1 MSSIKILPENIVNKI
16 AAGEVV
22 QRPES
27 VVKELM
33 ENAIDSG
40 AKNIDVFIKNAGKSL
55 IQVCDDGTGM
65 TEEDAVLSVQKHAT
79 SKISN
84 FDDLNSLG
92 TLGFRGE
99 ALSSI
104 VAVSQLEV
112 KTQTEDE
119 DLGTWIKVSDK
130 GEITSEKGSF
140 VKGTSVIV
148 KNLFYNVPAR
158 IKFLKTNQ
166 TEFRHI
172 SDTFKKIALGHWG
185 ISFKLYND
193 KDVIFDFRSGDLEK
207 RIGQIFADNM
217 SDALIKVEENTDIF
231 SVTGYIGKPAML
243 KSCKG
248 DQYIFIN
255 NRYVINRQINHA
267 VFTAYESVLKKGDYP
282 FFVLFL
288 DIEPDKID
296 VNIHPSKMEVKF
308 DDEKS
313 IYNLLL
319 AIIRKNLGVQNLVYN
334 ESEAE
339 AVVDYESAL
348 EGKSGLKNIF
358 NSNFVINRQNTSN
371 KTNYS
376 DEELDRLFGNIQDDA
391 LNKTQ
396 PVVIDHPFSQPV
408 QKEYLHRV
416 NNIEDEE
423 NETGRSSFIFQ
434 LHDKYILSQIK
445 SGLIVIDQ
453 NAAHRRILF
462 EKAFRQLK
470 TGLPFSQQ
478 LLFPRKL
485 ELDREKF
492 DLLKEILTPVIN
504 LGFSI
509 AFLRGTNIE
518 IRGVPEDVKHRKEDK
533 ILLDILNKLS
543 ELKKDDEKS
552 IEENLAKVYSE
563 AAAIKENTSLN
574 EKEMRS
580 LIDHL
585 FSSSKPYI
593 CPNGRPTLI
602 KISLTEF
609 SRRFGNTN

>member
-1 MSSIKILPENIVNKI
+1 MSLIKILPENIVSKI

-65 TEEDAVLSVQKHAT
+65 TEEDAILSVQKHAT
-79 SKISN
+79 SKIFN
-84 FDDLNSLG
+84 FDDLNSLN

-104 VAVSQLEV
+104 AAVSQLEI
-112 KTQTEDE
+112 KTQTKDE
-119 DLGTWIKVSDK
+119 ELGTLVKVSNN
-130 GEITSEKGSF
+130 GEISFEKGSF
-140 VKGTSVIV
+140 VKGTSITV

-158 IKFLKTNQ
+158 RKFLKTNQ

-172 SDTFKKIALGHWG
+172 SNTFKKIALGNSG
-185 ISFKLYND
+185 ISFKFYNGND
-193 KDVIFDFRSGDLEK
+193 IILDFKSGDLSK
-207 RIGQIFADNM
+207 RIQQIFADNM
-217 SDALIKVEENTDIF
+217 TDALIPVEEKTDII
-231 SVTGYIGKPAML
+231 SISGYTGKPAML

-255 NRYVINRQINHA
+255 NRYVVNRQINHA
-267 VFTAYESVLKKGDYP
+267 VFTAYESILQKGDYP

-288 DIEPDKID
+288 DIEPNKID

-308 DDEKS
+308 EDERS

-319 AIIRKNLGVQNLVYN
+319 AVIRKSLGIQNLVYN
-334 ESEAE
+334 EAEAE
-339 AVVDYESAL
+339 TVVDYKAAAL
-348 EGKSGLKNIF
+348 SGTNFNNSF
-358 NSNFVINRQNTSN
+358 NSEKERNRHDNFNNT
-371 KTNYS
+371 KYS
-376 DEELDRLFGNIQDDA
+376 DVELDKLFGNIQNDSLGDANPQFIDD
-391 LNKTQ
+391 
-396 PVVIDHPFSQPV
+396 PFSQPV
-408 QKEYLHRV
+408 QKEFLHKV
-416 NNIEDEE
+416 NDVDEDEKE
-423 NETGRSSFIFQ
+423 KGSSSFIFQ
-434 LHDKYILSQIK
+434 LHEKYILSQIK
-445 SGLIVIDQ
+445 NGLIVIDQ
-453 NAAHRRILF
+453 NAAHNRILF
-462 EKAFRQLK
+462 ERAFHQLK
-470 TGLPFSQQ
+470 TGLPLSQQ

-485 ELDREKF
+485 TLERGKY
-492 DLLKEILTPVIN
+492 DLLKEILNLLIN

-509 AFLRGTNIE
+509 SFLRGNNIE
-518 IRGVPEDVKHRKEDK
+518 IRGVPEDVKYGKEEE
-533 ILLDILNKLS
+533 ILFEILNKYS
-543 ELKKDDEKS
+543 EIKNKDENKN
-552 IEENLAKVYSE
+552 EENLAKIYAES
-563 AAAIKENTSLN
+563 AAMKENTKLN

-580 LIDHL
+580 LINHL
-585 FSSSKPYI
+585 FSSSNPYI

>member
-1 MSSIKILPENIVNKI
+1 MSLIKILPENIVSKI

-40 AKNIDVFIKNAGKSL
+40 AKNIDVFIKNAGKLL

-65 TEEDAVLSVQKHAT
+65 TEEDAILSVQKHAT
-79 SKISN
+79 SKIFN
-84 FDDLNSLG
+84 FDDLNSLN

-104 VAVSQLEV
+104 AAVSQLEI
-112 KTQTEDE
+112 KTQTKDE
-119 DLGTWIKVSDK
+119 ELGTLVKVSNN
-130 GEITSEKGSF
+130 GEISSEKGSF
-140 VKGTSVIV
+140 VKGTSITV

-158 IKFLKTNQ
+158 RKFLKTNQ

-172 SDTFKKIALGHWG
+172 SNTFKKIALGNSG
-185 ISFKLYND
+185 ISFKFYNGND
-193 KDVIFDFRSGDLEK
+193 IILDFKSGDLSK
-207 RIGQIFADNM
+207 RIQQVFADNM
-217 SDALIKVEENTDIF
+217 TDALIPIEEKTDII
-231 SVTGYIGKPAML
+231 SISGYTGKPAML

-255 NRYVINRQINHA
+255 NRYVVNRQINHA
-267 VFTAYESVLKKGDYP
+267 VFTAYESILQKGDYP

-308 DDEKS
+308 EDEKS

-319 AIIRKNLGVQNLVYN
+319 AVIRKSLGIQNLVYN
-334 ESEAE
+334 EAEAE
-339 AVVDYESAL
+339 TVVDYKAAAL
-348 EGKSGLKNIF
+348 SGTNF
-358 NSNFVINRQNTSN
+358 NNSFNPEKERNRQYNFNNT
-371 KTNYS
+371 KYS
-376 DEELDRLFGNIQDDA
+376 DVELDKLFGNIQNDSLGDTNPQFIDD
-391 LNKTQ
+391 
-396 PVVIDHPFSQPV
+396 PFSQPV
-408 QKEYLHRV
+408 QKEFLHKV
-416 NNIEDEE
+416 NDVDEDEKE
-423 NETGRSSFIFQ
+423 KGSSSFIFQ
-434 LHDKYILSQIK
+434 LHEKYILSQIK
-445 SGLIVIDQ
+445 NGLIVIDQ
-453 NAAHRRILF
+453 NAAHKRILF
-462 EKAFRQLK
+462 ERAFHQLK
-470 TGLPFSQQ
+470 TGLPLSQQ

-485 ELDREKF
+485 ALERGKY
-492 DLLKEILTPVIN
+492 DLLKEILNLLIN

-509 AFLRGTNIE
+509 SFLRGNNIE
-518 IRGVPEDVKHRKEDK
+518 IRGVPEDVKYGKEEE
-533 ILLDILNKLS
+533 ILFEILNKYS
-543 ELKKDDEKS
+543 EIKNKDENKN
-552 IEENLAKVYSE
+552 EENLAKIYAES
-563 AAAIKENTSLN
+563 AAMKENTKLN

-580 LIDHL
+580 LINHL
-585 FSSSKPYI
+585 FSSSNPYI

>member
-1 MSSIKILPENIVNKI
+1 MSSIKILSENIVNKI

-55 IQVCDDGTGM
+55 IQISDDGTGM
-65 TEEDAVLSVQKHAT
+65 NEEDAVLSIQKHAT
-79 SKISN
+79 SKIFN
-84 FDDLNSLG
+84 FDDLNSLE

-104 VAVSQLEV
+104 AAVSQLEI
-112 KTQTEDE
+112 KTQISDE
-119 DLGTWIKVSDK
+119 ELGTQITVNDK
-130 GEITSEKGSF
+130 GEITTKKGSF
-140 VKGTSVIV
+140 VKGTTVIV

-158 IKFLKTNQ
+158 RKFLKTNQ

-172 SDTFKKIALGHWG
+172 NDTFKKIALSNNN

-193 KDVIFDFRSGDLEK
+193 NDLLFDYTAGGLDK
-207 RIGQIFADNM
+207 RIAQIFADNM
-217 SDALIKVEENTDIF
+217 SDALLKIEENTDIF
-231 SVTGYIGKPAML
+231 SVHGFIGKPAML
-243 KSCKG
+243 SNCKG

-255 NRYVINRQINHA
+255 NRYVVSRQLNHA
-267 VFTAYESVLKKGDYP
+267 VFTAYSSILQKGDYP

-288 DIEPDKID
+288 QIDPNKID

-319 AIIRKNLGVQNLVYN
+319 AIIRKSLGVQNLVYN
-334 ESEAE
+334 ESDAE
-339 AVVDYESAL
+339 TVLDYEQVL
-348 EGKSGLKNIF
+348 EENGNVKSDFTPERKN
-358 NSNFVINRQNTSN
+358 NFT
-371 KTNYS
+371 KTEYS
-376 DEELDRLFGNIQDDA
+376 DDYLDKLFGNLKNDTL
-391 LNKTQ
+391 LNDKNELTE
-396 PVVIDHPFSQPV
+396 DPFSQPI
-408 QKEYLHRV
+408 QKEFLHKV
-416 NNIEDEE
+416 NYYEDEE
-423 NETGRSSFIFQ
+423 KETENTSFIFQ

-462 EKAFRQLK
+462 EKAYHQLK

-478 LLFPRKL
+478 LLFPRVL
-485 ELDREKF
+485 SLDKTKF
-492 DLLKEILTPVIN
+492 DLLKEILTMIIN

-509 AFLRGTNIE
+509 SFLRGNNVE
-518 IRGVPEDVKHRKEDK
+518 IRGVPEDVKHGKEEK
-533 ILLDILNKLS
+533 ILIDMLNNLLVEAQTKKIDEEILAIN
-543 ELKKDDEKS
+543 
-552 IEENLAKVYSE
+552 YSDS
-563 AAAIKENTSLN
+563 AAIKENSVLS

-580 LIDHL
+580 LINHL
-585 FSSSKPYI
+585 FLASKPYV
-593 CPNGRPTLI
+593 CPKGRPTLI
-602 KISLTEF
+602 KLSLNELN
-609 SRRFGNTN
+609 RRFGKVN

>member
-1 MSSIKILPENIVNKI
+1 MSSIKILSENIVNKI

-55 IQVCDDGTGM
+55 IQISDDGTGM
-65 TEEDAVLSVQKHAT
+65 NEEDAVLSIQKHST
-79 SKISN
+79 NKIFN
-84 FDDLNSLG
+84 FEDLNSLK

-104 VAVSQLEV
+104 AAVSQLEI
-112 KTQTEDE
+112 KTQTSEE
-119 DLGTWIKVSDK
+119 ELGTQITVNDK
-130 GEITSEKGSF
+130 GEITTKKGSF

-158 IKFLKTNQ
+158 RKFLKTNQ

-172 SDTFKKIALGHWG
+172 IDTFKKNALSNSN

-193 KDVIFDFRSGDLEK
+193 NDLLFDFAAGDLEK
-207 RIGQIFADNM
+207 RIAQIFADNM
-217 SDALIKVEENTDIF
+217 ADALLKVEENTDIF
-231 SVTGYIGKPAML
+231 AVHGFIGKPAML
-243 KSCKG
+243 SSCKG
-248 DQYIFIN
+248 EQYIFIN
-255 NRYVINRQINHA
+255 NRYVVNRQLNHA
-267 VFTAYESVLKKGDYP
+267 VFTAYSSILQKGDYP

-288 DIEPDKID
+288 QIDPNKID

-319 AIIRKNLGVQNLVYN
+319 AIIRKTMGVQNLVYN

-339 AVVDYESAL
+339 TVMDYEQVL
-348 EGKSGLKNIF
+348 EENRNVNAKSDF
-358 NSNFVINRQNTSN
+358 TTDRQNNFT
-371 KTNYS
+371 KTEYS
-376 DEELDRLFGNIQDDA
+376 DDYLDKLFGNLKNETL
-391 LNKTQ
+391 LNDQ
-396 PVVIDHPFSQPV
+396 NELIEDPFSQPI
-408 QKEYLHRV
+408 QKEFLHKV
-416 NNIEDEE
+416 NYDEDEE
-423 NETGRSSFIFQ
+423 KETENTSFIFQ

-462 EKAFRQLK
+462 EKAYHQLK

-478 LLFPRKL
+478 LLFPRVL
-485 ELDREKF
+485 SLDKTKY
-492 DLLKEILTPVIN
+492 DLLKEILTMIIN

-509 AFLRGTNIE
+509 SFLRGNNLE
-518 IRGVPEDVKHRKEDK
+518 IRGVPEDVKHGKEEK
-533 ILLDILNKLS
+533 ILINMLNNLFVESQSKKIDEEILAIN
-543 ELKKDDEKS
+543 
-552 IEENLAKVYSE
+552 YSD
-563 AAAIKENTSLN
+563 AAAIKENSVLSD
-574 EKEMRS
+574 KEMRS
-580 LIDHL
+580 LINHL
-585 FSSSKPYI
+585 FSSSKPYV
-593 CPNGRPTLI
+593 CPKGRPTLI
-602 KISLTEF
+602 KLSLDELN
-609 SRRFGNTN
+609 RRFGKVN